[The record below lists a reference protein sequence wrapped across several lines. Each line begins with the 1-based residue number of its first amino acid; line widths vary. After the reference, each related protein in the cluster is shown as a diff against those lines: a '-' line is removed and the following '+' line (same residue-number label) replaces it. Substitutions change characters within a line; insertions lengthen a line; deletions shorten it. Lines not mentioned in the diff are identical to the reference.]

1 MPIGL
6 LEDDAAIQEMLRLVL
21 QDEGYAV
28 TAYSTADAALGA
40 LITAEQTAPTP
51 LPIDLLIVDWRLQG
65 SISGTEVIRRLRTVP
80 ELQTLPVILTTA
92 ASFNEVPSLQDL
104 HIAFLEKPFEV
115 DQMVDLVRNLLQSRS
130 QPRPEPDPT
139 S

>member
-6 LEDDAAIQEMLRLVL
+6 LEDDVAIQEMLRLVL

-28 TAYSTADAALGA
+28 TVYANAAVA
-40 LITAEQTAPTP
+40 LEALLPQGQPVQGP

-65 SISGTEVIRRLRTVP
+65 SIPGTEVIRRLREVP
-80 ELQTLPVILTTA
+80 ELQALPIILTTA
-92 ASFNEVPSLQDL
+92 ASFNDIPSLQGL
-104 HIAFLEKPFEV
+104 QISFLEKPFEV
-115 DQMVDLVRNLLQSRS
+115 DQMVDMVRNLLQSHS
-130 QPRPEPDPT
+130 QPDPDLT

>member
-6 LEDDAAIQEMLRLVL
+6 LEDDTAIQEMLRLVL

-28 TAYSTADAALGA
+28 IAYSTANAALEA
-40 LITAEQTAPTP
+40 LITAEQTAQSP

-65 SISGTEVIRRLRTVP
+65 SISGMEVIRRLRAVP
-80 ELQTLPVILTTA
+80 ELQMLPVILTTA

-104 HIAFLEKPFEV
+104 RIAFLEKPFEV
-115 DQMVDLVRNLLQSRS
+115 DQMVELVRNQLQR
-130 QPRPEPDPT
+130 RPEPDPT